1 MKYEEKI
8 EHLGGE
14 KKWRKMMKKFFGL
27 VEGNEDT
34 TMGEKVV
41 ETMELNLNLS
51 EEKVV

>member
-1 MKYEEKI
+1 MKKKSSIFE
-8 EHLGGE
+8 E

-27 VEGNEDT
+27 VGWGNEDDE
-34 TMGEKVV
+34 GRKKVV